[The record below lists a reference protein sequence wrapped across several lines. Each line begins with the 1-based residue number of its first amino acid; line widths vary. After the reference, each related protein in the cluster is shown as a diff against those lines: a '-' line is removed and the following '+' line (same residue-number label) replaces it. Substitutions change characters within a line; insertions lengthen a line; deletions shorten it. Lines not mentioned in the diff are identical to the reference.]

1 MELANWFI
9 NVSNLIHIF
18 GFIHKS
24 NSMIP
29 MSSGLCLAW
38 HFLNVMLYV
47 VMLCAAET

>member
-9 NVSNLIHIF
+9 NVSNLINIF
-18 GFIHKS
+18 GFIQKS

-29 MSSGLCLAW
+29 MSSGHCLAW

-47 VMLCAAET
+47 MLCAAET